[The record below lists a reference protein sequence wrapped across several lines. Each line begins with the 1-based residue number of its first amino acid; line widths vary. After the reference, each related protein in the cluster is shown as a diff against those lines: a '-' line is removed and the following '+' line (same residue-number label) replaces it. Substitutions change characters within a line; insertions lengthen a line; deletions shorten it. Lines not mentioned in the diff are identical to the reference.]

1 MKLKWLIIV
10 FVIIIIGLSFPT
22 FKLAFTGLKLAKISQ
37 QTLANINNY
46 GQNFFTDNSPQ
57 QQINVT
63 ELKKNVDKL
72 SQTLDAFINQSRQS
86 WLANKVI
93 KDLNSQL
100 VVSQDLVF
108 VAQKLLK
115 GKHAYVLLFQNSEE
129 LRATGGF
136 LGSYAKVEL
145 NDGLLKKIEIQ
156 DIYVPDGQFSW
167 FIEAPVGARKYLSG
181 KEGLRLRDANW
192 HPDFPTSAQQ
202 ILTYL
207 AWGKEEGLDGAI
219 AINLPLVEKI
229 LTITGPLYI
238 SDYDQTVTDKNFA
251 DIARADRDQFFP
263 GSQQKQHFL
272 STFFNQLVI
281 KLQDLNASQLQTLIK
296 TITASAQHKDL
307 QFFSH
312 DTQLQLIFEKMQIA
326 GQLAQSPDTNSLMM
340 VESNVGINK
349 ANQHLDRA
357 VTINLEKTSAQIK
370 VDFTNR
376 NYPPTNIVKNKN
388 KDEAN
393 HLTYINYQR
402 LIFPTNFSIVSIDF
416 DNQEIADW
424 DEELITNSKNETFK
438 QIGFLITVPEQ
449 SSKKLIVS
457 LAHPTS
463 TNPAKLWIQKQAG
476 LPPTPYNVSY
486 QNQTQSFEL
495 TQDTLV
501 EFTP

>member
-1 MKLKWLIIV
+1 
-10 FVIIIIGLSFPT
+10 
-22 FKLAFTGLKLAKISQ
+22 
-37 QTLANINNY
+37 
-46 GQNFFTDNSPQ
+46 
-57 QQINVT
+57 
-63 ELKKNVDKL
+63 
-72 SQTLDAFINQSRQS
+72 
-86 WLANKVI
+86 
-93 KDLNSQL
+93 
-100 VVSQDLVF
+100 
-108 VAQKLLK
+108 
-115 GKHAYVLLFQNSEE
+115 
-129 LRATGGF
+129 
-136 LGSYAKVEL
+136 
-145 NDGLLKKIEIQ
+145 
-156 DIYVPDGQFSW
+156 
-167 FIEAPVGARKYLSG
+167 
-181 KEGLRLRDANW
+181 
-192 HPDFPTSAQQ
+192 
-202 ILTYL
+202 
-207 AWGKEEGLDGAI
+207 
-219 AINLPLVEKI
+219 KI

-281 KLQDLNASQLQTLIK
+281 KLQDLDTSQLQTLIK

-340 VESNVGINK
+340 IESNVGINK